1 MGDEKKQQ
9 EKIVF
14 METADFSG
22 CVDLNRYDRVFVL
35 VDENTQEYCYPLL
48 QQQGVLPDQ
57 VLVITGPQGEPMKTL
72 TSAMALWE
80 TLTEKGATRHSCLL
94 VLGGG
99 LLCDLGAFTASLFK
113 RGMDFMLIPTTLLAQ
128 VDASIGG
135 KNGVNFYH
143 IKNHIG
149 CFRLPA
155 QVIIHPAFLSTLP
168 RRIFLSGIS
177 EMLKHGLIADYG
189 YFQSLVSLPE
199 FTPEALTPF
208 ILSSVQIKL
217 KITKVDPQEKNYR
230 KALNFGHSIGHAL
243 ESWSNEEGKTTLLH
257 GEAVALGL
265 LAELWLSG
273 QCLGMSPEPEAE
285 LKRVLPRLVP
295 DFSFSP
301 SDLDALLWYVFQDKK
316 NVADDIYMV
325 LLKNPE
331 ETVPAFRVEKEWVSK
346 AFLYLSHYI
355 TTEKKDERVASNNS
369 E

>member
-1 MGDEKKQQ
+1 
-9 EKIVF
+9 
-14 METADFSG
+14 
-22 CVDLNRYDRVFVL
+22 
-35 VDENTQEYCYPLL
+35 
-48 QQQGVLPDQ
+48 
-57 VLVITGPQGEPMKTL
+57 
-72 TSAMALWE
+72 
-80 TLTEKGATRHSCLL
+80 
-94 VLGGG
+94 
-99 LLCDLGAFTASLFK
+99 
-113 RGMDFMLIPTTLLAQ
+113 
-128 VDASIGG
+128 
-135 KNGVNFYH
+135 
-143 IKNHIG
+143 
-149 CFRLPA
+149 
-155 QVIIHPAFLSTLP
+155 
-168 RRIFLSGIS
+168 
-177 EMLKHGLIADYG
+177 MLKHGLIADYG

-243 ESWSNEEGKTTLLH
+243 ESWSNEAGKTALLH

-316 NVADDIYMV
+316 NVADDIYMA

-346 AFLYLSHYI
+346 AFLYLSHYL
-355 TTEKKDERVASNNS
+355 TTEKKG
-369 E
+369 